1 MLDKFLI
8 TAGFLLLLLSGCK
21 QPKETPSNTSGEEQE
36 AVMSSDKVP
45 STGIEEP
52 TVGSQPED
60 SEAEVLRVD
69 SKKLQIT
76 EGDSLAYFG
85 EQLFTGLAT
94 SHYANGQQ
102 ATEITYIDGMRD
114 GVETRWY
121 ESGVKRFEGRF
132 SKNQLVGVFEE
143 WHPNGRLKSEAIWKD
158 GKRVSIREWSETG
171 EMIRD
176 N

>member
-1 MLDKFLI
+1 MMDKLLI
-8 TAGFLLLLLSGCK
+8 TAGFLLFLLIGCK
-21 QPKETPSNTSGEEQE
+21 QPKESPAQQSGEEQE
-36 AVMSSDKVP
+36 DFKSSEQVP
-45 STGIEEP
+45 AHNEEA
-52 TVGSQPED
+52 SSED
-60 SEAEVLRVD
+60 STSAVSESEVLRVD
-69 SKKLQIT
+69 SEKIKVG
-76 EGDSLAYFG
+76 EGDSLAYFN
-85 EQLFTGLAT
+85 EQLFTGVAT
-94 SHYANGQQ
+94 SHYANGEQ
-102 ATEITYIDGMRD
+102 ATEIAYLNGMRD

-171 EMIRD
+171 EILRD